1 MDEKRLRDLLGEV
14 TADSHD
20 EDEAFWA
27 LFYAL
32 AEDGLALPLQARALG
47 DPVEFVDLDG
57 ESSSL
62 RRGIVALVRKGDRQ
76 YSVALADLELVDPD
90 PASAQELAPDDLVDV
105 DRFDFAMRVVRQDD
119 LLVMKPVR

>member
-57 ESSSL
+57 ASSSL
-62 RRGIVALVRKGDRQ
+62 GAALSLSCAKETGNTRLRSQ
-76 YSVALADLELVDPD
+76 I
-90 PASAQELAPDDLVDV
+90 
-105 DRFDFAMRVVRQDD
+105 
-119 LLVMKPVR
+119 